1 MASTLTKVYSHPPF
15 TLVLAIILRMAW
27 GRFSFLISEAW
38 SCAEARKVAWQKAFS
53 PLESMFYWEV
63 CRAAGLTWTPRI
75 IDALLLC
82 SGQAEISPSY
92 TMYIYTCI
100 LHSHGML
107 IKDKEELK
115 IDHLRIVSECSG
127 FHKAFGLNS
136 MLSISALILQMN
148 RAAVGVWW
156 GRMAALCLDS
166 CLLCLLESLCERCV
180 WKSRTLSL

>member
-1 MASTLTKVYSHPPF
+1 MSLYSLSFSASFFNMASTLTKVHSHPPF
-15 TLVLAIILRMAW
+15 TPVLTIVLNGLSRIL
-27 GRFSFLISEAW
+27 FLILEAW
-38 SCAEARKVAWQKAFS
+38 TCAEARKVTWQKAFS

-63 CRAAGLTWTPRI
+63 CRATGLTWTSRI

-82 SGQAEISPSY
+82 SGQVEISPSY
-92 TMYIYTCI
+92 TMYMCTCI

-127 FHKAFGLNS
+127 LYKAFSLNS

-156 GRMAALCLDS
+156 GRMAALWLILVC
-166 CLLCLLESLCERCV
+166 CV
-180 WKSRTLSL
+180 F